1 MDKICKTNK
10 KTNNAKMSSIKYKNY
25 KRLNL
30 LSHNKLFMFA
40 HSHESY
46 YFIINKVKSHYLNV
60 NNAHLPLIG
69 YKNIIASKPQMY
81 KEQFKSHRLFKIIK
95 RNRGFV
101 LFNEESNTVL
111 NIWNADK
118 GNIISSITMS
128 PNNVKDNSLCDS
140 HRIFTFVPEKENLQ
154 HKVSMYHSV
163 YNKARRKRMA
173 IKIDNIKKGKED
185 INIYKFN

>member
-1 MDKICKTNK
+1 MKQDSYNCSSHQPVIGSNGKLFTGLYYMTKNIEYQYIIYVDKICKTDK

-101 LFNEESNTVL
+101 LFNE
-111 NIWNADK
+111 
-118 GNIISSITMS
+118 
-128 PNNVKDNSLCDS
+128 
-140 HRIFTFVPEKENLQ
+140 
-154 HKVSMYHSV
+154 
-163 YNKARRKRMA
+163 
-173 IKIDNIKKGKED
+173 
-185 INIYKFN
+185 